1 MDTLAYI
8 LLFILVMV
16 SAVSLFVL
24 SLIVKSL
31 AAMRKDFLEDI
42 QHGVDYVYGNQSK
55 LNYIYKRVKNTE
67 KKNES

>member
-16 SAVSLFVL
+16 SAVSLFLL
-24 SLIVKSL
+24 SLIVKFLS
-31 AAMRKDFLEDI
+31 AMKTDFLQDI

-55 LNYIYKRVKNTE
+55 LNYIYKRLKKTE
-67 KKNES
+67 KKNEQ

>member
-1 MDTLAYI
+1 MDTLLYI
-8 LLFILVMV
+8 LLLTIIVLCVF
-16 SAVSLFVL
+16 SLFAI

>member
-1 MDTLAYI
+1 MDVLIYI
-8 LLFILVMV
+8 LLFVVVIV
-16 SAVSLFVL
+16 SGLSLFVL

-42 QHGVDYVYGNQSK
+42 QRGVDYVYENQTK
-55 LNYIYKRVKNTE
+55 LNYIYKRLKKTE

>member
-1 MDTLAYI
+1 MDTLLYI
-8 LLFILVMV
+8 LLLTIIVLCVF
-16 SAVSLFVL
+16 SLFAI

-55 LNYIYKRVKNTE
+55 LNYIYKRLKNTE

>member
-1 MDTLAYI
+1 MDTLLYI
-8 LLFILVMV
+8 LLLTIIVLCVF
-16 SAVSLFVL
+16 SLFAI

-42 QHGVDYVYGNQSK
+42 QHGVDYVYGNQAK
-55 LNYIYKRVKNTE
+55 LNYIYKRLKKTE